1 MASIFNSEYG
11 DGHKVLLKDNTML
24 RKVSNTV
31 ASVVNNKRFNIT
43 PGTTVFELVKTKF
56 KQRNPKFTVNV
67 SAGQA
72 SGNLSMYMIKSGTS
86 QKYKF
91 IGSKSTLQNMFTHAG
106 DGSKSSKSDTDDK
119 TATKELATLCVF
131 EQKLKSGEDATYDYV
146 YKKLPTKLKKF
157 FNEEFF
163 ESSQKQLKLW
173 LSKEKGRFKG
183 QGFVFERQLD
193 NLTKKIYKNA
203 LSLSKLHKDNWNPGD
218 IWIVKKDLDFKVYET
233 STNIKHINR
242 QLVKDYNDG
251 KCVGISLKHL
261 TKSQRGQINYVN
273 LSTTKKKEVK
283 FDFTFE
289 ECDFS
294 AETFKNAIIYSKS
307 GFGPRM
313 GFKASTA
320 GFGVYLEG
328 RFKGAGSQV
337 GAIDAT
343 KIPEEIKRRYN
354 YTIRKGGTPDLK
366 VEEPIALKE
375 MKAMIKRHGAKKI
388 SNGLD
393 SYKHFL
399 ELYDKAPMFQ
409 KQRFCR
415 ISSFMYPYLELSFEK
430 GDDKEFRDLLSW
442 SYSLAKKETDV
453 GGLYAYIGP

>member
-56 KQRNPKFTVNV
+56 KQRNPKFTINV

-233 STNIKHINR
+233 STNVKQINR

-251 KCVGISLKHL
+251 NCK
-261 TKSQRGQINYVN
+261 
-273 LSTTKKKEVK
+273 
-283 FDFTFE
+283 
-289 ECDFS
+289 
-294 AETFKNAIIYSKS
+294 II
-307 GFGPRM
+307 
-313 GFKASTA
+313 
-320 GFGVYLEG
+320 
-328 RFKGAGSQV
+328 
-337 GAIDAT
+337 
-343 KIPEEIKRRYN
+343 
-354 YTIRKGGTPDLK
+354 
-366 VEEPIALKE
+366 
-375 MKAMIKRHGAKKI
+375 H
-388 SNGLD
+388 
-393 SYKHFL
+393 
-399 ELYDKAPMFQ
+399 
-409 KQRFCR
+409 
-415 ISSFMYPYLELSFEK
+415 LSFK
-430 GDDKEFRDLLSW
+430 HKPLSF
-442 SYSLAKKETDV
+442 KTTFFF
-453 GGLYAYIGP
+453 